1 MNDTVTEGSGYKI
14 QVMLNQLGV
23 PLDRGEIPAL
33 LQGKGPVADMK
44 TEKVESVI
52 GLPLKYLPGEILE
65 RYCDL
70 STPEFYIQI
79 LPYSE
84 KLHERLIS
92 PLRSAKRCYCFGEFL
107 ATIELCSHIGEM
119 LAQLVWQI
127 TPITHNQ
134 SPVTDKFETGLF
146 GSTFEKL
153 NQDRRI
159 KVLRTLG
166 VITTDQA
173 KMLDDL
179 RLKRVSYFHR
189 WSAGTESSQSDAACC
204 FKTALTL
211 AKEIMQIG
219 ISPNERGTLVLNPLV
234 ASYLNKLASG
244 E

>member
-1 MNDTVTEGSGYKI
+1 MNDTVTESSGYKI
-14 QVMLNQLGV
+14 QVTLNQLGI

-33 LQGKGPVADMK
+33 LQGKGSK
-44 TEKVESVI
+44 TGLVESVI
-52 GLPLKYLPGEILE
+52 GLPLQHLPGEILE

-70 STPEFYIQI
+70 STPELYTPI

-134 SPVTDKFETGLF
+134 GPVTEEFEKGLF

-153 NQDRRI
+153 GQNRRI
-159 KVLRTLG
+159 QVLKTFG
-166 VITTDQA
+166 AITPDQA
-173 KMLDDL
+173 IMFEDL
-179 RLKRVSYFHR
+179 RIKRVRYFHK
-189 WSAGTESSQSDAACC
+189 WSAGTESSQSDAADC
-204 FKTALTL
+204 FKAALTL

-219 ISPNERGTLVLNPLV
+219 ISPDERGTLVLNPLV
-234 ASYLNKLASG
+234 ASYLNKLISG